1 MAGRAGCA
9 GCATTSDQRG
19 GRVHSAVAVGNVG
32 VVGEVNSGRGCICI
46 CRCAVSLYFQ
56 LWFRITSDCVW
67 FCLIGLS
74 RLIILFSESG
84 YLVLQCE
91 RVEYENENA
100 HDFTLSIYSVPFSRE
115 GMSSTLS
122 FHIAAALLGYIF
134 PAAQQPQSPSEP
146 RPQHH
151 QQTQPQTRN
160 TNTRYSNIEQPI
172 PQSLSEEN
180 RTPPSPRTTAPCPSE
195 GDSEE
200 DSRQGGE
207 GRRGGGRQSTETSPL
222 LGGRGFQPEGAMKE
236 GSGCKGTGGMRA
248 RRVVWPLLGSV

>member
-1 MAGRAGCA
+1 MLLVGRLLARLLAATGADRRGAVRCGAMAGRAGCA

-84 YLVLQCE
+84 YLVLECE

-100 HDFTLSIYSVPFSRE
+100 HS
-115 GMSSTLS
+115 
-122 FHIAAALLGYIF
+122 
-134 PAAQQPQSPSEP
+134 
-146 RPQHH
+146 
-151 QQTQPQTRN
+151 
-160 TNTRYSNIEQPI
+160 
-172 PQSLSEEN
+172 
-180 RTPPSPRTTAPCPSE
+180 
-195 GDSEE
+195 
-200 DSRQGGE
+200 
-207 GRRGGGRQSTETSPL
+207 
-222 LGGRGFQPEGAMKE
+222 
-236 GSGCKGTGGMRA
+236 
-248 RRVVWPLLGSV
+248 